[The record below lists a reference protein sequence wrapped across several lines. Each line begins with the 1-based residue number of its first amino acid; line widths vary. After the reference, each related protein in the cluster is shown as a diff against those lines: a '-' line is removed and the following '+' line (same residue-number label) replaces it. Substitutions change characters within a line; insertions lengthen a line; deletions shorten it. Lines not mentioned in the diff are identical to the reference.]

1 MGTSPSPAQS
11 DGNRS
16 QHQQHL
22 PRRAIRSTLRFPLD
36 VISHLNPRHLGPPL
50 RPTQSLRSRRAM
62 PSRRRGKRAQ
72 RIRSALYHTSF
83 TIFILILA
91 ALLMGSAWGLG
102 EQAWRTD
109 HQRRWNLFA
118 MVAAYAAVVVISLF
132 HIGSRLASV
141 RRSLN
146 TMPKPYIPTKAMDLR
161 KKVATHIATEYS
173 RTAMIAHIS
182 QATAGMHEGWGRPG
196 TKWEGI
202 HYRTFILDT
211 LPEMRVLLLGDTP
224 SRPNDLVA
232 LIAAAS
238 RIDPPQRPG
247 EPSTL
252 ELFVASYV
260 DILQRAR
267 YQRAEPTEKE
277 AGAAEKIVA
286 FVRNLIAVKRQKA
299 EEARSAEHQLNV
311 PTVHVGRVV
320 A

>member
-1 MGTSPSPAQS
+1 MPA
-11 DGNRS
+11 
-16 QHQQHL
+16 
-22 PRRAIRSTLRFPLD
+22 
-36 VISHLNPRHLGPPL
+36 RH
-50 RPTQSLRSRRAM
+50 
-62 PSRRRGKRAQ
+62 RGKRGE
-72 RIRSALYHTSF
+72 RVRSALYHTSF
-83 TIFILILA
+83 TIFVLILA

-118 MVAAYAAVVVISLF
+118 MVAAYAGVVIISLF
-132 HIGSRLASV
+132 HIGSRLTSV

-146 TMPKPYIPTKAMDLR
+146 TMPKPYMPTKTMDLP
-161 KKVATHIATEYS
+161 KKVANHIATEYS

-182 QATAGMHEGWGRPG
+182 QATAGMHEGWGRPK

-202 HYRTFILDT
+202 HYRTSILDT

-224 SRPNDLVA
+224 NRPNDLGA

-238 RIDPPQRPG
+238 RIDPSHRQG

-260 DILQRAR
+260 DMVQRAR

-277 AGAAEKIVA
+277 ASAVEKVVA

-299 EEARSAEHQLNV
+299 EEARSASGFLSM
-311 PTVHVGRVV
+311 PTVHTVHEGRVV